1 MIFTCCL
8 RRCFVRACRE
18 CDLCSIGDD
27 QYCKRCVFT
36 YNGKDWGE
44 GDAPTYGGYS
54 NRIVADH
61 RCAAFPRLGCCGWA
75 VS

>member
-1 MIFTCCL
+1 M
-8 RRCFVRACRE
+8 RACRE

-36 YNGKDWGE
+36 YNSKDWGDH
-44 GDAPTYGGYS
+44 DAPTYGGYS